1 MIGNNST
8 RNYKRKIRFSENVEI
23 INVYLANIY
32 RDDGKF
38 DES

>member
-1 MIGNNST
+1 LLTST
-8 RNYKRKIRFSENVEI
+8 RNLRRKIRFNENVEI

-32 RDDGKF
+32 KDDGKVF